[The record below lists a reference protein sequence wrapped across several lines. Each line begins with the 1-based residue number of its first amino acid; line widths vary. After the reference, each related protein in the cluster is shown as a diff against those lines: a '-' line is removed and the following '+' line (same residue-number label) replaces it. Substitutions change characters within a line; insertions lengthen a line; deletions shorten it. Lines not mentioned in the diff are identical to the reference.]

1 MGDGQVSVK
10 TVLRGIDEAARV
22 GFTPDKVNMVVKKGV
37 NEDQIV
43 PMARHFRHSG
53 HVLRFIEFMD
63 VCTSNGW
70 DLKQVVRGSDIL
82 KLIEAQFPLQAGV
95 SAYRG
100 EVAAR
105 WRYTDPGAALGFIPR
120 LSQPFC
126 GDCTARMSTR
136 LNSL

>member
-63 VCTSNGW
+63 VGTSNGW
-70 DLKQVVRGSDIL
+70 DLKQVVSGAEIL
-82 KLIEAQFPLQAGV
+82 KLIEAQFPLQAV
-95 SAYRG
+95 ESAYRG

-105 WRYTDPGAALGFIPR
+105 SEEHTSEL
-120 LSQPFC
+120 Q
-126 GDCTARMSTR
+126 
-136 LNSL
+136 SLMRISYAVCCLKKKIRIKQ

>member
-63 VCTSNGW
+63 VGTSNGW
-70 DLKQVVRGSDIL
+70 DLKPVVSGAEIL
-82 KLIEAQFPLQAGV
+82 KLIEAQFPLKAV
-95 SAYRG
+95 ESAYRG

-105 WRYTDPGAALGFIPR
+105 WRYTDQGGEIGL
-120 LSQPFC
+120 LTSVSHPFC
-126 GDCTARMSTR
+126 GACNRTR
-136 LNSL
+136 L